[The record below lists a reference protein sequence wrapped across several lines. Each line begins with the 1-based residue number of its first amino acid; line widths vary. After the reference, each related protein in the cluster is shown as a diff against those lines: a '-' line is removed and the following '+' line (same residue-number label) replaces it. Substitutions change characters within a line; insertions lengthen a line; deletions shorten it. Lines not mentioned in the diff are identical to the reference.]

1 MTKAAKP
8 GTGYDASS
16 IQNLA
21 PRDHVRLRPSSYV
34 GGTGSSALVHLVDEL
49 LANAADEALA
59 GHAKTVWLTIAKAS
73 PPRRSRPR
81 RGVS

>member
-1 MTKAAKP
+1 MAKSSAP
-8 GTGYDASS
+8 TGYDASS

-34 GGTGSSALVHLVDEL
+34 GGTGSGALVHLVDEL

-59 GHAKTVWLTIAKAS
+59 EQRQAAAWLLDHRQHTGDKGEDA
-73 PPRRSRPR
+73 
-81 RGVS
+81 